1 MNQDTAIMSSS
12 KASSCRCAC
21 ARFATLSVILHGPA
35 DESMNGHGLVVLARM
50 DPLVFDGMACSCV
63 CIYLLHSIVVVLPEY
78 ASLSVAT
85 VSKVSSS
92 CICMSAGILML
103 AFYASTWIICQ
114 HHRHNPSPRR
124 R

>member
-50 DPLVFDGMACSCV
+50 DPLVSDGMACLCV
-63 CIYLLHSIVVVLPEY
+63 CIYLLN
-78 ASLSVAT
+78 
-85 VSKVSSS
+85 SSS
-92 CICMSAGILML
+92 SSSATRICIPVCGC
-103 AFYASTWIICQ
+103 CQ
-114 HHRHNPSPRR
+114 QGLF
-124 R
+124 